1 VNLGFDRDHVVL
13 FQMNNPEIRAQR
25 SLVEQRLAGV
35 PGVRSVSFS
44 SGHPGGFHDASTVHV
59 DGIDQ
64 PVRMNTAFVDFG
76 YLETYGMEMVAGR
89 GFSRELATD
98 STQSV
103 LLNERAV
110 AELGLTSDEVLG
122 RQATIVSFDSI
133 PRTVVGV
140 VRDFHF
146 ASLHDTVEPLVI
158 STNFTGRAVGVKV
171 EAARTSEVIAAMEGI
186 WNDVSPA
193 YPYDYAFLDEHLDRL
208 YASEQRQGR
217 LFNVFAVV
225 ALVIACLGVF
235 GLAAFSTLMR
245 KKEIG
250 IRKVLGASVSS
261 IVSTLSLAFV
271 VQVVLAALIAAPIT
285 FLGMR
290 QWLEGF
296 AYRIDI
302 GVSAFVVAG
311 LVAVAVALATVGY
324 HALRAALAD
333 PVKSLRYE

>member
-1 VNLGFDRDHVVL
+1 
-13 FQMNNPEIRAQR
+13 
-25 SLVEQRLAGV
+25 
-35 PGVRSVSFS
+35 
-44 SGHPGGFHDASTVHV
+44 
-59 DGIDQ
+59 
-64 PVRMNTAFVDFG
+64 
-76 YLETYGMEMVAGR
+76 
-89 GFSRELATD
+89 
-98 STQSV
+98 
-103 LLNERAV
+103 
-110 AELGLTSDEVLG
+110 
-122 RQATIVSFDSI
+122 
-133 PRTVVGV
+133 
-140 VRDFHF
+140 
-146 ASLHDTVEPLVI
+146 
-158 STNFTGRAVGVKV
+158 
-171 EAARTSEVIAAMEGI
+171 
-186 WNDVSPA
+186 VSPA